1 MKFYTCRRWNN
12 IQCMRAL
19 KQKTDYGEEAGGGVG
34 GGGGG
39 GEEQI
44 QEKENFASA
53 IV

>member
-1 MKFYTCRRWNN
+1 
-12 IQCMRAL
+12 MRAL